1 MKGLLRNEKLLLTFS
16 SENLIFRTGILCNKK
31 TAGHN
36 LPALKKERVKSFSA
50 QHNSLISV
58 EDQADGMVLPTV
70 K

>member
-1 MKGLLRNEKLLLTFS
+1 MKSNFWLLVSKTWSL
-16 SENLIFRTGILCNKK
+16 GQGYCGNKK

-58 EDQADGMVLPTV
+58 EDQADGTVLPTV